1 MKRILLTCGAIT
13 FLASGVQA
21 QNQNPLM
28 QRIENSPTAVQ
39 SQSFAIRPTVT
50 ATTPA
55 FVPVPAAAPVT
66 ASTPASAT
74 AGAAGPVY
82 AEAQPVN
89 NGAAPQAAVV
99 RNQEAPA
106 VASTT
111 FVAREEIGDVTR
123 MLLAAQARSE
133 RSGTEHTVLGVTATH
148 TWERYIQSFTHPIP
162 QTFET
167 LDTQRSSN

>member
-1 MKRILLTCGAIT
+1 
-13 FLASGVQA
+13 
-21 QNQNPLM
+21 M

-50 ATTPA
+50 AP
-55 FVPVPAAAPVT
+55 APVQ
-66 ASTPASAT
+66 ATPPS
-74 AGAAGPVY
+74 
-82 AEAQPVN
+82 
-89 NGAAPQAAVV
+89 APQAAVV